1 MAEMPLVVKVC
12 DTSDACIERSAQNE
26 TKILQEINCTL
37 VNKIIAFN
45 EDPLVNRSYL
55 VLENAGEKTLTQFMK
70 DVNGNKGQS
79 QTSKGLRD
87 DEVR

>member
-1 MAEMPLVVKVC
+1 MDDHVPI
-12 DTSDACIERSAQNE
+12 DANDATIGDVLFLHMYK

-45 EDPLVNRSYL
+45 EDPQVNRSYL